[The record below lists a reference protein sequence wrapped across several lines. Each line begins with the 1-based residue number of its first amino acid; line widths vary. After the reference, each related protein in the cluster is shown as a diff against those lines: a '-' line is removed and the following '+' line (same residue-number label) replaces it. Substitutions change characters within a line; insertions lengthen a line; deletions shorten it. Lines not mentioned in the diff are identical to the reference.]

1 MFKLK
6 KPCKHCPFR
15 KGQGELF
22 NLGTDRCLEIF
33 NGDAFQCHETV
44 DYDHEEDPYLCQG
57 KNPQQCAGV
66 MSLLHRANLPNQIMQ
81 VAERLGAVNFSE
93 LDHTNVYDD
102 IADAI
107 EAHSVGRNWA
117 EALAGSS
124 FVEPTSG
131 QPTRARMPNFIRAWQ

>member
-6 KPCKHCPFR
+6 KPCKRCPFR

-33 NGDAFQCHETV
+33 NSDAFQCHETV
-44 DYDHEEDPYLCQG
+44 DYGHFEDERLRQG

-66 MSLLHRANLPNQIMQ
+66 MSLLHRANLPNQIMR
-81 VAERLGAVNFSE
+81 VAERLGAANFAE
-93 LDHTNVYDD
+93 IDHRDVYGS

-117 EALAGSS
+117 GELAS
-124 FVEPTSG
+124 FKPEPTTG
-131 QPTRARMPNFIRAWQ
+131 QATRARMPNFARAWQR